1 MMKVAHLAIVTPGA
15 CGLYET
21 TRELVAGL
29 RELGV
34 DSCIV
39 DPLQSTNKK
48 HPGGMEDRG
57 ARFAEM
63 SWALEADVIVSH
75 SGIGE
80 ALEATEQP
88 LIHVAHGRP
97 RSSFLNKT
105 NVYSHMFIQNR
116 ADRCKAVIS
125 FWPEHE
131 PYLQVMFPDTPIHI
145 IQAPVDLEA
154 WTPKGLRNYRFHGH
168 ADRINLVCVDMWRDD
183 VDPFAALNA
192 YALWAREVPGAK
204 LHLYGLEEQQ
214 KRSALL
220 KTIQCDKTMGTV
232 QGFVKEG
239 LPNIYRA
246 ATATITSQTIDTRS
260 VREAMACGCPVI
272 RIPGP
277 NLNGFRAQFWEG
289 ITRSR
294 KAVRQEAEQRFDPK
308 KTAIQFYQL
317 LQSVLIADGVNRG

>member
-1 MMKVAHLAIVTPGA
+1 MMKVAHLTLVTPGA

-29 RELGV
+29 RQLGV

-48 HPGGMEDRG
+48 HPGGIEDRG

-63 SWALEADVIVSH
+63 SWAIKADVIVSH
-75 SGIGE
+75 SGIGK
-80 ALEATEQP
+80 ALEATNQP

-105 NVYSHMFIQNR
+105 EVYSHMYIRNR
-116 ADRCKAVIS
+116 EERCRAVVT

-131 PYLQVMFPDTPIHI
+131 PYLQVMFSNTPIHL
-145 IQAPVDLEA
+145 IQAPVDLET
-154 WTPKGLRNYRFHGH
+154 WTPAGPRNYKFHGH
-168 ADRINLVCVDMWRDD
+168 SGHINLVCVDMWRDD
-183 VDPFAALNA
+183 IDPFFVLNA

-204 LHLYGLEEQQ
+204 LHLYGLEEKQ
-214 KRSALL
+214 KQSALL
-220 KTIQCDKTMGTV
+220 TTMKTDKTLGTV
-232 QGFVKEG
+232 QGFVSEG
-239 LPNIYRA
+239 LSNVYRA
-246 ATATITSQTIDTRS
+246 ATATITSQTIDTRG

-294 KAVRQEAEQRFDPK
+294 KAIRQEAEQRFSPE
-308 KTAIQFYQL
+308 KTAMQFHQL